1 MPEEEKK
8 KYPIPRGAAAT
19 RAKNKHR
26 NANYDRGELALPKG
40 MKAEVEKAA
49 KQAGQSFNAYVEQA
63 IKERYNRDTGEEMTW
78 EKAEDFAKTEDNE
91 NDLNA

>member
-40 MKAEVEKAA
+40 MKAEVRKAA
-49 KQAGQSFNAYVEQA
+49 KQAGQSFKQA

>member
-40 MKAEVEKAA
+40 MKAEVQKAA

-63 IKERYNRDTGEEMTW
+63 IKERYNRDMGEEMAW
-78 EKAEDFAKTEDNE
+78 EKTEDFVKMEDGENE
-91 NDLNA
+91 SS

>member
-40 MKAEVEKAA
+40 MKAEVQKAA

-63 IKERYNRDTGEEMTW
+63 IKERYNRDMGEEMVW
-78 EKAEDFAKTEDNE
+78 EKTEDFVKMEDGENE
-91 NDLNA
+91 SG

>member
-26 NANYDRGELALPKG
+26 NANYDRGELAMPKG
-40 MKAEVEKAA
+40 MKAEVQKAA

-78 EKAEDFAKTEDNE
+78 ERRKILPKRRITKMI
-91 NDLNA
+91 